1 MAATSARDLKPLLK
15 GLAMLAVFGGLVLA
29 ARSFGLEARLSG
41 QREWFLAHV
50 QGHGA
55 LGVLFFV
62 GVTALASAMGV
73 PRQLPAFL
81 GGYAFGWLWG
91 GLLTTMG
98 TLIGC
103 ALDFTLARTLGRE
116 LVMGRFGRRVAK
128 FDAFLRADPFRT
140 ALAIRLFPAGH
151 NLSTSVIAGV
161 TSIPAGA
168 FFMGT
173 ALGYVPM
180 NIIFALFGAGINAQS
195 STGKLMSMGLS
206 VALLVASTW
215 LGLSIYRAYKRR
227 GAVPELAEDEPGQ
240 TDDKTEGE

>member
-1 MAATSARDLKPLLK
+1 MATSARDVKPLLK
-15 GLAMLAVFGGLVLA
+15 GLVMLAVLGGLVLA
-29 ARSFGLEARLSG
+29 AKHFGLEARLSG
-41 QREWFLAHV
+41 QRAWFLAHV

-55 LGVLFFV
+55 AGVLLFV
-62 GVTALASAMGV
+62 GGAGLASALGM
-73 PRQLPAFL
+73 PRQLLAFL

-116 LVMGRFGRRVAK
+116 LVMGRFGHRVAK

-140 ALAIRLFPAGH
+140 ALAIRLFPVGH

-168 FFMGT
+168 FLLGT

-180 NIIFALFGAGINAQS
+180 NVIFAIFGAGINAQS
-195 STGKLMSMGLS
+195 PTGKLMSMGLS
-206 VALLVASTW
+206 VALLVASSW
-215 LGLSIYRAYKRR
+215 LGVSIYRSYKRR
-227 GAVPELAEDEPGQ
+227 GAVPVADDGETGEDG
-240 TDDKTEGE
+240 TGR